1 MPNEPAGLPRLHL
14 GNEYQ
19 HDEDVWLEEDTGLVW
34 ILFFGLALG
43 FAFGAALVG
52 LLWWLL

>member
-14 GNEYQ
+14 GDEYQ